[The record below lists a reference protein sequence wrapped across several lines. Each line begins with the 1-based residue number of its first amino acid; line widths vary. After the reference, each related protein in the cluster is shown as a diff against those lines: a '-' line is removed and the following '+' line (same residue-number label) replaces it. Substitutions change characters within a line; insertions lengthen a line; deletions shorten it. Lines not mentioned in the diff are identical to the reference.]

1 MIWQIVIPVQSV
13 DSQSIV
19 VPFVQQ
25 RRNDLADVV
34 LDAFRYFLWRHP
46 PHYSRVNLQ
55 PSSTYQPNASQ
66 LSDDAS
72 NVNRLMHDPANA
84 TANPDISAFLFSI
97 CWTILHC

>member
-34 LDAFRYFLWRHP
+34 LDAFRYFLCRHSP
-46 PHYSRVNLQ
+46 
-55 PSSTYQPNASQ
+55 
-66 LSDDAS
+66 
-72 NVNRLMHDPANA
+72 
-84 TANPDISAFLFSI
+84 
-97 CWTILHC
+97 TILV

>member
-34 LDAFRYFLWRHP
+34 LDAFRYFLCRHP
-46 PHYSRVNLQ
+46 P
-55 PSSTYQPNASQ
+55 
-66 LSDDAS
+66 
-72 NVNRLMHDPANA
+72 
-84 TANPDISAFLFSI
+84 
-97 CWTILHC
+97 TILV